1 MHYNKRGYSPQKKI
15 YKVDGYFFSEKES
28 WCVIR
33 FRVQPII
40 NSWKPSLYKKGES
53 SAKMGLLKIK

>member
-1 MHYNKRGYSPQKKI
+1 MANFFLKK
-15 YKVDGYFFSEKES
+15 S

-33 FRVQPII
+33 FRVQPKI